1 MKKALIIIFS
11 AVFCLTLLSACTSRE
26 DFVPNKPDDYTP
38 LPTEPYS
45 GPAKALEK
53 ESNFTLWSWQ
63 VTSVALA
70 EEYASEIKKYGF
82 DGIELCV
89 RWSDFEPQR
98 GKYDWRY
105 LDSVLDVFVRNG
117 FNLSLSILFWSED
130 LNWKDQLEYQCTAD
144 GEVYRYDDIRGS
156 FLCLNSRSNMEIVSE
171 TVKNFAIH
179 CAENYPENLTR
190 WHIRTN
196 CFADTEYAS
205 LVDLDYS
212 DTAINAFA
220 EFLSEKYSLE
230 QFNTLYKQK
239 YTSWEGLKETK
250 KSDLTALL
258 PYEWK
263 LFKQDTV
270 IKFANMYDRILKIAA
285 PDIPTVLQ
293 LGGFW
298 DTSASYYR
306 GTFDLYTISKECT
319 VDIIQTSDAP
329 SWPHDFSANL
339 MVSMSDKLAA
349 MEIDG
354 AWRSES
360 EFSGYIQQAK
370 DCGATGISYLGTVN
384 WNLDDLKTY
393 GEKYVAL
400 FSPEYKSAAARPE
413 GDETDVILVNTL
425 DFLLRQPPQDL
436 YDLYY
441 YAYKNMTGKSG
452 KKVRFI
458 TDTQLIDNPDLI
470 NGIRKVHL
478 GQLDTVVYMRDELGQ
493 ILANAK
499 ITLVDDKNLQPNFV
513 NQYGEPLAESVQTK
527 LRKMLKDS

>member
-1 MKKALIIIFS
+1 
-11 AVFCLTLLSACTSRE
+11 
-26 DFVPNKPDDYTP
+26 
-38 LPTEPYS
+38 
-45 GPAKALEK
+45 
-53 ESNFTLWSWQ
+53 
-63 VTSVALA
+63 
-70 EEYASEIKKYGF
+70 
-82 DGIELCV
+82 
-89 RWSDFEPQR
+89 
-98 GKYDWRY
+98 
-105 LDSVLDVFVRNG
+105 
-117 FNLSLSILFWSED
+117 
-130 LNWKDQLEYQCTAD
+130 
-144 GEVYRYDDIRGS
+144 
-156 FLCLNSRSNMEIVSE
+156 
-171 TVKNFAIH
+171 
-179 CAENYPENLTR
+179 
-190 WHIRTN
+190 
-196 CFADTEYAS
+196 
-205 LVDLDYS
+205 
-212 DTAINAFA
+212 
-220 EFLSEKYSLE
+220 
-230 QFNTLYKQK
+230 
-239 YTSWEGLKETK
+239 
-250 KSDLTALL
+250 
-258 PYEWK
+258 
-263 LFKQDTV
+263 
-270 IKFANMYDRILKIAA
+270 
-285 PDIPTVLQ
+285 
-293 LGGFW
+293 
-298 DTSASYYR
+298 
-306 GTFDLYTISKECT
+306 
-319 VDIIQTSDAP
+319 
-329 SWPHDFSANL
+329 